1 MREAKET
8 KMKTFKNK
16 NFIKRDYEATNVV
29 VCQAEESP
37 NENWVEVESKIINE
51 MNLMKLW
58 IEKDIQFYG
67 WL

>member
-1 MREAKET
+1 
-8 KMKTFKNK
+8 MKTFKNK
-16 NFIKRDYEATNVV
+16 NFIKRNYELTNVV
-29 VCQAEESP
+29 VCQAEKAP